1 MKIIKRK
8 FRQKAA
14 FLLISAIVILNLSSA
29 GCLVSADTAD
39 EADAVMKLYNSGQLI
54 GKYSDL
60 KTLFANMT
68 DKQGDYKIIFPAEQ
82 TEYKIDGEVWLPE
95 CKSIKFVGIPVNK
108 EEYRSTAIKI
118 NHSIHLQSDVV
129 LSNCTIYECNVSE
142 MSVMDIGSHKLEVTG
157 KYTEIIACV
166 MHKYDWYYYN
176 DKTDFYYF
184 RIEGQ
189 DGSEL
194 IIDNNDFMIDIDLNI
209 DTVRLEKDA
218 GLRIKSGQAKIKK
231 VIAKDYLTNIIYDA
245 YGRYEIGEISIH
257 NCWLYIDM
265 IKSTRVRIGKIS
277 LAENTD
283 SDNCSFIMSASISS
297 SKITKKCHPRF
308 EIENI
313 DDDGIDIFFSMYIY
327 EKIDYDTALKPFLHN
342 DISCLKMPKDYD
354 ISKLKHYQIQYKNGY
369 ENFNVIKDKEGNVWL
384 PMIEQNGEETDEELT
399 YELDEEQN
407 DKYGIYY
414 KLNKSEKTATVGADN
429 DKMAN
434 AGFND
439 TSKLDDRVLR
449 VPSYVKYDGENYKV
463 TRVGKSAFESAGVG
477 FDEVYIPDT
486 VVSIGDKAFWRNTI
500 YKLYIGANV
509 SEIGEL
515 AIAAAMTDE
524 IYLDK
529 NNTNYILE
537 QGVLFDKDMTT
548 LIRCPA
554 ELWNQYY
561 PVYNVPES
569 VKKIAAGAFAYAHI
583 FNIKADNVTSVGE
596 YAFYNAV
603 YLRTVSLK
611 GVVEI
616 GDRAFLNSRI
626 LRNVY
631 LSDKLKKIGGV
642 EFWDCDNLECLVLPD
657 SVTDIGEYAFSQSGI
672 KYILGGK
679 NAQYGQQMFLNC
691 KNLTLVQL
699 SDAAQYLPK
708 QLFKGCT
715 SLEKLYLPEN
725 CLGSEDNELFYD
737 IPENQVTVYG
747 KEDMSEFAKNNNAL
761 FENVTEHEHNF
772 VTQTVQEARAY
783 DTGLEVTYCSE
794 CHYVSD
800 YREIDAPEQF
810 EKTSDY
816 GILEELVH
824 PPNEPTP
831 SPATPPAV
839 TQTPAV
845 SASPTPKP
853 SASPTPTAPPT
864 LIPTV
869 SPVMTPAPAKTPTV
883 TVKPTKTPAATAT
896 VPSPTPIMTGS
907 PPVVSPTAIPIN
919 STSAMP
925 NGHVSSKPDKE
936 PEPTSGNKTTPNP
949 TDRTTPQP
957 ADNAS
962 PSLANE
968 PLYTISPTPTSATPQ
983 PTSVPGLS
991 EKDKKALIVR
1001 INLIELT
1008 KYNQPEIVWK
1018 KTSVN
1023 IGYEIYRAMSKKI
1036 TWKKI
1041 AAGETNSS
1049 CRYTDKKAKAGQ
1061 KYYYKIRLF
1070 KKTGAQKYYGKYSNV
1085 CMIKTLSIVKPKIKG
1100 TTGTY
1105 RKMPYVQI
1113 ELKKYSG
1120 IYAEIYIRGK
1130 DKKYQKIKLKSSSI
1144 KRYNAKFKLKC
1155 NNKKAVYYFKVRTIV
1170 KRVKKKYYS
1179 VYSDCLKVKV
1189 KGS

>member
-39 EADAVMKLYNSGQLI
+39 ETDAVMKLYKSGQLM

-194 IIDNNDFMIDIDLNI
+194 IINNNDFMIDIDLNI

-218 GLRIKSGQAKIKK
+218 ELRIKSGQAKIKK
-231 VIAKDYLTNIIYDA
+231 VIAKDYLTDIRYDA
-245 YGRYEIGEISIH
+245 YGIYEIGEISID
-257 NCWLYIDM
+257 NCRLYINM
-265 IKSTRVRIGKIS
+265 FESTRVRIGKIG
-277 LAENTD
+277 LAENAV
-283 SDNCSFIMSASISS
+283 SDNCRLIMDVYCD
-297 SKITKKCHPRF
+297 KMTKKCHPRF

-313 DDDGIDIFFSMYIY
+313 DDDGIDIYFSMHID

-354 ISKLKHYQIQYKNGY
+354 INKPIHYQIQYKNGY

-384 PMIEQNGEETDEELT
+384 PMIEQNDEETDEEVT
-399 YELDEEQN
+399 YELDEEQK

-429 DKMAN
+429 EKRGN

-439 TSKLDDRVLR
+439 TSKLDDRILR
-449 VPSYVKYDGENYKV
+449 LPSYVKYDGENYKV
-463 TRVGKSAFESAGVG
+463 TRIGKSAFESTGVG

-486 VVSIGDKAFWRNTI
+486 VISIGDNAFWGNTI

-548 LIRCPA
+548 LIRCPG
-554 ELWNQYY
+554 EVKNRYY

-569 VKKIAAGAFAYAHI
+569 VKKIAAGAFANANI
-583 FNIKADNVTSVGE
+583 FNIKADSVTSVGKS
-596 YAFYNAV
+596 AFSDST

-611 GVVEI
+611 SAVEI
-616 GDRAFLNSRI
+616 GDEAFWGSVE
-626 LRNVY
+626 LRNIY
-631 LSDKLKKIGGV
+631 LSDKLKKIGMGT
-642 EFWDCDNLECLVLPD
+642 FGCCYMLECLVLPD
-657 SVTDIGEYAFSQSGI
+657 SVMDIGEDAFSHSGI

-761 FENVTEHEHNF
+761 FENATEHEHTF
-772 VTQTVQEARAY
+772 VTQTVQEARVY
-783 DTGLEVTYCSE
+783 ETGLEVTYCSE

-864 LIPTV
+864 LIPTI
-869 SPVMTPAPAKTPTV
+869 SPVMTPAPTKTPTV

-925 NGHVSSKPDKE
+925 NGNVSSKPDKE

-962 PSLANE
+962 PSPANE
-968 PLYTISPTPTSATPQ
+968 PLYTISPTPTSATPR

-1061 KYYYKIRLF
+1061 KYYYKMRLF
-1070 KKTGAQKYYGKYSNV
+1070 KKTGGQKYYGKYSNV
-1085 CMIKTLSIVKPKIKG
+1085 CMIKTLLIVKPKIKG
-1100 TTGTY
+1100 TTGIY

-1120 IYAEIYIRGK
+1120 IYAEIYIRKK

>member
-39 EADAVMKLYNSGQLI
+39 EADTVMKLYNSGQLI

-68 DKQGDYKIIFPAEQ
+68 DKHGDYKIIFPAEQ

-176 DKTDFYYF
+176 DETDFYYF

-194 IIDNNDFMIDIDLNI
+194 IINNNDFIIDIDLNI
-209 DTVRLEKDA
+209 DTVRLEMDA
-218 GLRIKSGQAKIKK
+218 ELKIKSRQAKIKK
-231 VIAKDYLTNIIYDA
+231 VIAKDYLTDIRYDA
-245 YGRYEIGEISIH
+245 YGRYEIGEISID

-283 SDNCSFIMSASISS
+283 SDNCSFIMSASVSS

-313 DDDGIDIFFSMYIY
+313 DDDGIDIYFEMQIS
-327 EKIDYDTALKPFLHN
+327 ESVVDYDTELETFLHN

-354 ISKLKHYQIQYKNGY
+354 ISKLIHYQVSYKNNY

-384 PMIEQNGEETDEELT
+384 PMIEQNDEETDEEVT
-399 YELDEEQN
+399 YELDEEQK

-429 DKMAN
+429 DKMGN

-463 TRVGKSAFESAGVG
+463 TRIGKSAFESAGVG

-486 VVSIGDKAFWRNTI
+486 VISIGDKAFWENTI
-500 YKLYIGANV
+500 HKLYIGANV

-548 LIRCPA
+548 LIRCPG

-569 VKKIAAGAFAYAHI
+569 VKKIAAGAFADVNI

-596 YAFYNAV
+596 YAFYGAA

-611 GVVEI
+611 GAVEI
-616 GDRAFLNSRI
+616 GDRAFSYSST

-631 LSDKLKKIGGV
+631 LSDKLKK
-642 EFWDCDNLECLVLPD
+642 
-657 SVTDIGEYAFSQSGI
+657 
-672 KYILGGK
+672 
-679 NAQYGQQMFLNC
+679 
-691 KNLTLVQL
+691 
-699 SDAAQYLPK
+699 
-708 QLFKGCT
+708 
-715 SLEKLYLPEN
+715 
-725 CLGSEDNELFYD
+725 
-737 IPENQVTVYG
+737 
-747 KEDMSEFAKNNNAL
+747 
-761 FENVTEHEHNF
+761 
-772 VTQTVQEARAY
+772 
-783 DTGLEVTYCSE
+783 
-794 CHYVSD
+794 
-800 YREIDAPEQF
+800 
-810 EKTSDY
+810 
-816 GILEELVH
+816 
-824 PPNEPTP
+824 
-831 SPATPPAV
+831 
-839 TQTPAV
+839 
-845 SASPTPKP
+845 
-853 SASPTPTAPPT
+853 
-864 LIPTV
+864 
-869 SPVMTPAPAKTPTV
+869 
-883 TVKPTKTPAATAT
+883 
-896 VPSPTPIMTGS
+896 
-907 PPVVSPTAIPIN
+907 
-919 STSAMP
+919 
-925 NGHVSSKPDKE
+925 
-936 PEPTSGNKTTPNP
+936 
-949 TDRTTPQP
+949 
-957 ADNAS
+957 
-962 PSLANE
+962 
-968 PLYTISPTPTSATPQ
+968 
-983 PTSVPGLS
+983 
-991 EKDKKALIVR
+991 
-1001 INLIELT
+1001 
-1008 KYNQPEIVWK
+1008 
-1018 KTSVN
+1018 
-1023 IGYEIYRAMSKKI
+1023 
-1036 TWKKI
+1036 
-1041 AAGETNSS
+1041 
-1049 CRYTDKKAKAGQ
+1049 
-1061 KYYYKIRLF
+1061 
-1070 KKTGAQKYYGKYSNV
+1070 
-1085 CMIKTLSIVKPKIKG
+1085 
-1100 TTGTY
+1100 
-1105 RKMPYVQI
+1105 
-1113 ELKKYSG
+1113 
-1120 IYAEIYIRGK
+1120 
-1130 DKKYQKIKLKSSSI
+1130 
-1144 KRYNAKFKLKC
+1144 
-1155 NNKKAVYYFKVRTIV
+1155 
-1170 KRVKKKYYS
+1170 
-1179 VYSDCLKVKV
+1179 
-1189 KGS
+1189 

>member
-8 FRQKAA
+8 FRQKTA
-14 FLLISAIVILNLSSA
+14 FLLVSAIVILNLSSV

-39 EADAVMKLYNSGQLI
+39 ETDAVMKLYKSGQLM

-68 DKQGDYKIIFPAEQ
+68 DKQGDYKIIFPTEQ
-82 TEYKIDGEVWLPE
+82 MEYKIDGEVWLPK
-95 CKSIKFVGIPVNK
+95 CKSIKFVGMPMNK
-108 EEYRSTAIKI
+108 EEYITTTIKI

-142 MSVMDIGSHKLEVTG
+142 MSVMDIGSHKLGVAGE
-157 KYTEIIACV
+157 YTEIKASKNYC
-166 MHKYDWYYYN
+166 
-176 DKTDFYYF
+176 F

-194 IIDNNDFMIDIDLNI
+194 IINSENFVIGIDLDI
-209 DTVRLEKDA
+209 DTVKFEKDV
-218 GLRIKSGQAKIKK
+218 RVKINSGQAKIKK
-231 VIAKDYLTNIIYDA
+231 VIAKDYWDGISYEA
-245 YGRYEIGEISIH
+245 YGRYEIGEILMDNGRLDI
-257 NCWLYIDM
+257 NIVNLADAA
-265 IKSTRVRIGKIS
+265 RVRIGRVG
-277 LAENTD
+277 LAENAV
-283 SDNCSFIMSASISS
+283 SDNCRLIMDVYCG
-297 SKITKKCHPRF
+297 KMTKKCHPRY
-308 EIENI
+308 EIGNI
-313 DDDGIDIFFSMYIY
+313 DDDGIDIYFEMQIS
-327 EKIDYDTALKPFLHN
+327 ESVVDYDAELETFLHN

-354 ISKLKHYQIQYKNGY
+354 ISKLIHYQVSYKNNY

-384 PMIEQNGEETDEELT
+384 PIIEQNDEETDEELT
-399 YELDEEQN
+399 YELDEEQK

-429 DKMAN
+429 DIFPN
-434 AGFND
+434 SGFND
-439 TSKLDDRVLR
+439 TSKLDDWILR

-463 TRVGKSAFESAGVG
+463 TRVGKNAFKGTSNVFEW
-477 FDEVYIPDT
+477 VYIPDT
-486 VVSIGDKAFWRNTI
+486 VISIGDNAFENTTVK
-500 YKLYIGANV
+500 KLYIGANV
-509 SEIGEL
+509 SEIGEF
-515 AIAAAMTDE
+515 AIASYMMYE

-548 LIRCPA
+548 LIRCPG
-554 ELWNQYY
+554 EVKNRYY

-569 VKKIAAGAFAYAHI
+569 VKKIAAGAFANANI
-583 FNIKADNVTSVGE
+583 FNIKADSVTSVGKS
-596 YAFYNAV
+596 AFSDST

-611 GVVEI
+611 GAVEI
-616 GDRAFLNSRI
+616 GDEAFWGSVE
-626 LRNVY
+626 LRNIY
-631 LSDKLKKIGGV
+631 LSDKLKKIGMGT
-642 EFWDCDNLECLVLPD
+642 FGCCYMLECLVLPD
-657 SVTDIGEYAFSQSGI
+657 SVMDIGEDAFSHSGI

-679 NAQYGQQMFLNC
+679 NAQYKQQTFLNC

-699 SDAAQYLPK
+699 SDATQYLPK

-725 CLGSEDNELFYD
+725 CLGSEDNELFYG

-747 KEDMSEFAKNNNAL
+747 KKDMSEFAKNNNAL
-761 FENVTEHEHNF
+761 FENVTEHEHTF
-772 VTQTVQEARAY
+772 VTQTVQEARVY
-783 DTGLEVTYCSE
+783 ETGLEVTYCSE

-962 PSLANE
+962 PSPANE
-968 PLYTISPTPTSATPQ
+968 PLYTISPTPTSATPR

-991 EKDKKALIVR
+991 EKDKKALIIR

-1061 KYYYKIRLF
+1061 KYYYKMRLF
-1070 KKTGAQKYYGKYSNV
+1070 KKTGGQKYYGKYSNV

-1100 TTGTY
+1100 TTGIY

>member
-39 EADAVMKLYNSGQLI
+39 EADTVMKLYNSGQLM

-176 DKTDFYYF
+176 DETDFYYF

-194 IIDNNDFMIDIDLNI
+194 IINNNDFMIDIDLNI

-218 GLRIKSGQAKIKK
+218 ELKIKSGQAKIKK
-231 VIAKDYLTNIIYDA
+231 VIAKDYLTDIRYDA
-245 YGRYEIGEISIH
+245 YGRYEIGEISID

-283 SDNCSFIMSASISS
+283 SDNCSFIMSASVSS

-313 DDDGIDIFFSMYIY
+313 DDDGIDIYFSMYIY

-354 ISKLKHYQIQYKNGY
+354 ISKLIHYQIQHKNGY

-384 PMIEQNGEETDEELT
+384 PMIEQNDEETDEEVT
-399 YELDEEQN
+399 YELDEEQK

-429 DKMAN
+429 DKMGN

-486 VVSIGDKAFWRNTI
+486 VISIGDKAFWENTI
-500 YKLYIGANV
+500 HKLYIGANV

-616 GDRAFLNSRI
+616 GDEAFFNSRI

-631 LSDKLKKIGGV
+631 LSDKLKKIGM
-642 EFWDCDNLECLVLPD
+642 ETFCWCYMLEYLVMPD
-657 SVTDIGEYAFSQSGI
+657 SVTDIGEYAFYDSGI

-679 NAQYGQQMFLNC
+679 NAQYKQQTFLNC

-699 SDAAQYLPK
+699 SDATQYLPK

-747 KEDMSEFAKNNNAL
+747 KKDMSEFAKNNNAL
-761 FENVTEHEHNF
+761 FENVTEHEHTF

-831 SPATPPAV
+831 SPATPP
-839 TQTPAV
+839 
-845 SASPTPKP
+845 
-853 SASPTPTAPPT
+853 
-864 LIPTV
+864 LIPTI
-869 SPVMTPAPAKTPTV
+869 SPVMTPAPTKIPTV
-883 TVKPTKTPAATAT
+883 TVKPTKTPAAA
-896 VPSPTPIMTGS
+896 VSSPTPIMTDS

-925 NGHVSSKPDKE
+925 NGNVSSKPDKE

-962 PSLANE
+962 PSPANE
-968 PLYTISPTPTSATPQ
+968 PLYTISPTPTSATPR

>member
-1 MKIIKRK
+1 I
-8 FRQKAA
+8 
-14 FLLISAIVILNLSSA
+14 
-29 GCLVSADTAD
+29 GD
-39 EADAVMKLYNSGQLI
+39 EA
-54 GKYSDL
+54 
-60 KTLFANMT
+60 
-68 DKQGDYKIIFPAEQ
+68 
-82 TEYKIDGEVWLPE
+82 
-95 CKSIKFVGIPVNK
+95 
-108 EEYRSTAIKI
+108 
-118 NHSIHLQSDVV
+118 
-129 LSNCTIYECNVSE
+129 
-142 MSVMDIGSHKLEVTG
+142 
-157 KYTEIIACV
+157 
-166 MHKYDWYYYN
+166 
-176 DKTDFYYF
+176 
-184 RIEGQ
+184 
-189 DGSEL
+189 
-194 IIDNNDFMIDIDLNI
+194 
-209 DTVRLEKDA
+209 
-218 GLRIKSGQAKIKK
+218 
-231 VIAKDYLTNIIYDA
+231 
-245 YGRYEIGEISIH
+245 
-257 NCWLYIDM
+257 
-265 IKSTRVRIGKIS
+265 
-277 LAENTD
+277 
-283 SDNCSFIMSASISS
+283 
-297 SKITKKCHPRF
+297 
-308 EIENI
+308 
-313 DDDGIDIFFSMYIY
+313 FF
-327 EKIDYDTALKPFLHN
+327 
-342 DISCLKMPKDYD
+342 
-354 ISKLKHYQIQYKNGY
+354 
-369 ENFNVIKDKEGNVWL
+369 
-384 PMIEQNGEETDEELT
+384 
-399 YELDEEQN
+399 
-407 DKYGIYY
+407 
-414 KLNKSEKTATVGADN
+414 
-429 DKMAN
+429 
-434 AGFND
+434 
-439 TSKLDDRVLR
+439 
-449 VPSYVKYDGENYKV
+449 
-463 TRVGKSAFESAGVG
+463 
-477 FDEVYIPDT
+477 
-486 VVSIGDKAFWRNTI
+486 
-500 YKLYIGANV
+500 
-509 SEIGEL
+509 
-515 AIAAAMTDE
+515 
-524 IYLDK
+524 
-529 NNTNYILE
+529 
-537 QGVLFDKDMTT
+537 
-548 LIRCPA
+548 
-554 ELWNQYY
+554 
-561 PVYNVPES
+561 
-569 VKKIAAGAFAYAHI
+569 
-583 FNIKADNVTSVGE
+583 
-596 YAFYNAV
+596 
-603 YLRTVSLK
+603 
-611 GVVEI
+611 
-616 GDRAFLNSRI
+616 NSRI

-631 LSDKLKKIGGV
+631 LSDKLKKIGM
-642 EFWDCDNLECLVLPD
+642 ETFCWCYMLEYLVMPD
-657 SVTDIGEYAFSQSGI
+657 SVTDIGEYAFYDSGI

-679 NAQYGQQMFLNC
+679 NAQYKQQTFLNC

-699 SDAAQYLPK
+699 SDATQYLPK

-747 KEDMSEFAKNNNAL
+747 KKDMSEFAKNNNAL
-761 FENVTEHEHNF
+761 FENVTEHEHTF

-853 SASPTPTAPPT
+853 SASPTPTATPT
-864 LIPTV
+864 LIPTI
-869 SPVMTPAPAKTPTV
+869 SPVMTPAPTKIPTV
-883 TVKPTKTPAATAT
+883 TVKPTKTPAAA
-896 VPSPTPIMTGS
+896 VSSPTPIMTDS

-925 NGHVSSKPDKE
+925 NGNVSSKPDKE

-962 PSLANE
+962 PSPANE
-968 PLYTISPTPTSATPQ
+968 PLYTISPTPTSATPR

-1001 INLIELT
+1001 INMIELT

-1061 KYYYKIRLF
+1061 KYYYKMRLF
-1070 KKTGAQKYYGKYSNV
+1070 KKTGGQKYYGKYSNV

-1100 TTGTY
+1100 TTGIY

>member
-245 YGRYEIGEISIH
+245 YGRYEIGEISID

-283 SDNCSFIMSASISS
+283 SDNCSIIMSASISS

-616 GDRAFLNSRI
+616 GDEAFFNSST

-699 SDAAQYLPK
+699 SDAAQYFPK

-794 CHYVSD
+794 CHYILD

-824 PPNEPTP
+824 PPDEPTP

-853 SASPTPTAPPT
+853 SASPTPTATQT
-864 LIPTV
+864 LIPTI
-869 SPVMTPAPAKTPTV
+869 SPVMTPAPTKTPTV

-949 TDRTTPQP
+949 TDRTTPHP

-962 PSLANE
+962 PSPANE

-1100 TTGTY
+1100 TTGIY

-1130 DKKYQKIKLKSSSI
+1130 DKKYQKIKLRSSSI